1 MTTINFDNRIKATED
16 YKVGDWLMRVRNN
29 QVNDNYVD
37 DNHIYHV
44 TSIAIDDSTKKYVL
58 IPVSE
63 HPVLAAEPMFDTLTE
78 MSTYYFTHNIEL
90 VKVDVNMNVKLS
102 E

>member
-1 MTTINFDNRIKATED
+1 MTTINFDNTIKATED
-16 YKVGDWLMRVRNN
+16 YKVGDWLVRVNN
-29 QVNDNYVD
+29 DRVD

-44 TSIAIDDSTKKYVL
+44 TSIAINDSTKKYVL

-63 HPVLAAEPMFDTLTE
+63 HPVLAAEPMFDTLYE
-78 MSTYYFTHNIEL
+78 MASYYFAQNIKL

>member
-16 YKVGDWLMRVRNN
+16 YKVGDWLMRVRNGR
-29 QVNDNYVD
+29 VD

-44 TSIAIDDSTKKYVL
+44 TSIAIDNSTKKYVL
-58 IPVSE
+58 IPVGE
-63 HPVLAAEPMFDTLTE
+63 HPVLAAEPMFDTLSE
-78 MSTYYFTHNIEL
+78 MVTYYFEQNVKL
-90 VKVDVNMNVKLS
+90 VKVDVSMNVKLS

>member
-16 YKVGDWLMRVRNN
+16 YKVGDWLMRVRN
-29 QVNDNYVD
+29 DRVD
-37 DNHIYHV
+37 DNHVYHV
-44 TSIAIDDSTKKYVL
+44 TSIAIDGSTKKYVL

-63 HPVLAAEPMFDTLTE
+63 HPVLSAEPMFDTLSE
-78 MSTYYFTHNIEL
+78 MASYYFTQNVKL
-90 VKVDVNMNVKLS
+90 VKVDVEMNVRLS

>member
-1 MTTINFDNRIKATED
+1 MTTINFDNTIKATED
-16 YKVGDWLMRVRNN
+16 YKVGDWLMRVMNER
-29 QVNDNYVD
+29 VNDNYVD

-44 TSIAIDDSTKKYVL
+44 TSIAINDSAKKYVL

-63 HPVLAAEPMFDTLTE
+63 HPILATEPMFDTLYE
-78 MSTYYFTHNIEL
+78 MASYYFAQNIKL
-90 VKVDVNMNVKLS
+90 VKVDVNMNVKLN

>member
-1 MTTINFDNRIKATED
+1 MTTINFDNTIKATED
-16 YKVGDWLMRVRNN
+16 YKVGDWLVS
-29 QVNDNYVD
+29 VKNDRVD

-63 HPVLAAEPMFDTLTE
+63 HPVLAAEPMFDTLYE
-78 MSTYYFTHNIEL
+78 MAMYYFTQNVKL

>member
-1 MTTINFDNRIKATED
+1 MTTINFDNTIKATED
-16 YKVGDWLMRVRNN
+16 YKVGDWLMQVRNN
-29 QVNDNYVD
+29 RVNDNYVD

-63 HPVLAAEPMFDTLTE
+63 HPVLAAEPMFDTLYE
-78 MSTYYFTHNIEL
+78 MVMYYSTQNVKL

-102 E
+102 